1 MDAGETITG
10 MAYALYYQKNAVED
24 MAFPSHE
31 AADHELFRGGS
42 YCGTCWNLLF
52 GLCENEEEV

>member
-1 MDAGETITG
+1 

-52 GLCENEEEV
+52 GLCENDEEV